1 MAPKNSLPAPP
12 APRPTRRTVYG
23 LASVADVPA
32 TRARAAL
39 ERGLSAVPASDR
51 ERIAAGGRAI
61 GMEILDRADGM
72 QRAYR
77 DIEPDD
83 DGAA

>member
-1 MAPKNSLPAPP
+1 MGPSNPRATPP
-12 APRPTRRTVYG
+12 APRPSRRVIYG

-32 TRARAAL
+32 TRAKAAL